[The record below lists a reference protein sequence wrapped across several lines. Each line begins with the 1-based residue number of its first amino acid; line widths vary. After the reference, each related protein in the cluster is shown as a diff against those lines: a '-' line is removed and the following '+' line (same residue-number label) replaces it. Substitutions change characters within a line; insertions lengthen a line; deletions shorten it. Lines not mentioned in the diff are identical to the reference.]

1 MGNSDQVTELY
12 QRVARIEEKVDKT
25 SSNVDKLLVF
35 TLGNEWHEGEK
46 HKNEDTRK
54 SLYLLSDRVRAIE
67 RRGESCNLTDIEKRV
82 EKLEQSQKYSNIR
95 NTTAWGTIATAAGLL
110 WQWERIV
117 NFFTG
122 R

>member
-46 HKNEDTRK
+46 HQNEDTRK
-54 SLYLLSDRVRAIE
+54 TLYLLSDRVRTIE
-67 RRGESCNLTDIEKRV
+67 RRADDCNLTDIDIRV
-82 EKLEQSQKYSNIR
+82 TKLEQAQRNAKIR
-95 NTTAWGTIATAAGLL
+95 TTTIAATMATMATSI
-110 WQWERIV
+110 WQWEKIV